1 MQAVTADTVIA
12 YITHDDQPNISSAS
26 SGQRMKQRDGLLSSE
41 LEVHNISS
49 ATRGGPSDGTRHL
62 APKSWCN
69 LDLWLLQYM
78 NRQTFMQTDGHIYIQ
93 TRSLQYFAPLPG
105 GEINVQF
112 EVELIVCS
120 LIPVLL
126 S

>member
-1 MQAVTADTVIA
+1 MAVAIHEQIDIHAD
-12 YITHDDQPNISSAS
+12 
-26 SGQRMKQRDGLLSSE
+26 RR
-41 LEVHNISS
+41 
-49 ATRGGPSDGTRHL
+49 
-62 APKSWCN
+62 
-69 LDLWLLQYM
+69 
-78 NRQTFMQTDGHIYIQ
+78 HIYIQ